1 MITGTKPR
9 PFLHVA
15 MEKQFYL
22 KGIGPDPIIGVAR
35 KTIPPTTPTST
46 CRSDDNYVTY
56 LFTVETTHPLRTKL
70 KFPITLNFDD

>member
-9 PFLHVA
+9 PFLRVA

-35 KTIPPTTPTST
+35 KTTPPPPPPPPPPRPPPEEVFMSY
-46 CRSDDNYVTY
+46 DNYV
-56 LFTVETTHPLRTKL
+56 
-70 KFPITLNFDD
+70 